1 VEVRARDYGTVDS
14 TAMCSRGAAGVVHSG
29 RPNMAL
35 QKRDPLNL
43 NRYDALYPGSVAS
56 LEVDGARHNC
66 DRSV

>member
-1 VEVRARDYGTVDS
+1 VEVRARNYGRVDS
-14 TAMCSRGAAGVVHSG
+14 TATCSREAARVVHSR

-35 QKRDPLNL
+35 QKRDPLNW

-56 LEVDGARHNC
+56 LEMDGERHNC